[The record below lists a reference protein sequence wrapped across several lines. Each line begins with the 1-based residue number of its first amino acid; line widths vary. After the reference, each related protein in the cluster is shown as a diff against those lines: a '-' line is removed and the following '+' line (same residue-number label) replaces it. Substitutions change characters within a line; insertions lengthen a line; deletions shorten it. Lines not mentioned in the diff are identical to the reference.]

1 MGLLNLFSKNKVS
14 DVVQAG
20 RDAVAKAKALGDTA
34 GLQDMVKL
42 GKDAV
47 NKASQKATEMAQKQS
62 AKTPQTDIQKLAES
76 YVSAV
81 SVAVYTPPK
90 PKTGDKRLAGSQ
102 LTDLTTPEGKR
113 LIPKGEPLDIK
124 IGNIPIPAKD
134 EQQHFLLAGSPGS
147 GKSIALRGML
157 QTIRDRG
164 QKCIIYDPVG
174 DMVQQ
179 FYRPSTDHILNPLDG
194 RDEGWNPWQD
204 LELHE
209 YPAFAKSIIP
219 DPVGSGDP
227 FWPAAAQAVLQALM
241 LTQPDIDSVIRVGV
255 QAPHAVLLDAITK
268 AGKLGLVGDPE
279 KTLPN
284 IRASLAAHLDKLAI
298 LRNTRMS
305 ESCSLKKWTQDDTDN
320 SWVFLLTRADTREAV
335 KPLITIWLDTVVR
348 TALSA
353 TPNPDRRI
361 WLAIDELP
369 SLGKIPS
376 LAPALAEG
384 RKYGLSAILCL
395 QNVNQ
400 GRAIYGKEEFDALYS
415 LAKTRLILRISDQT
429 TASEMSKELGEIK
442 VNRKT
447 QSVSEGTNS
456 GSSTGQ
462 SSSTSYGSNSGE
474 SINEAIVTEMIVLPS
489 QIIALPDKVG
499 YMRMGGTD
507 HVIKIDIPY
516 IPCVPMLVN
525 GKEQIDHMPVT
536 QRQMPWSVKL
546 DIDR

>member
-1 MGLLNLFSKNKVS
+1 MGLLNLFSTKKVS
-14 DVVQAG
+14 GVVQAG
-20 RDAVAKAKALGDTA
+20 RDAVEKAKALGDTA

-47 NKASQKATEMAQKQS
+47 NKASQKATDIAQKQS

-90 PKTGDKRLAGSQ
+90 PKTGDKRMAGSQ

-124 IGNIPIPAKD
+124 IGNLPIPAEH

-179 FYRPSTDHILNPLDG
+179 FYRPSTDHILNPLDA

-204 LELHE
+204 LKRHE

-219 DPVGSGDP
+219 DDP
-227 FWPAAAQAVLQALM
+227 KNAFWSASAQAALQALM

-255 QAPHAVLLDAITK
+255 QAPLNELLSAIK
-268 AGKLGLVGDPE
+268 EAGKEGLAGDTD

-284 IRASLAAHLDKLAI
+284 IRATLAAELDKLAI

-305 ESCSLKKWTQDDTDN
+305 ESFSLKKWTQDDTDN

-462 SSSTSYGSNSGE
+462 NSSTSSGSNSGE

-499 YMRMGGTD
+499 YMRIGGTD
-507 HVIKIDIPY
+507 HVVKIDIPY
-516 IPCVPMLVN
+516 IPCVPRLVA
-525 GKEQIDHMPVT
+525 GMEQFDHIPVE
-536 QRQMPWSVKL
+536 QRLMPWDKV
-546 DIDR
+546 IAVDR